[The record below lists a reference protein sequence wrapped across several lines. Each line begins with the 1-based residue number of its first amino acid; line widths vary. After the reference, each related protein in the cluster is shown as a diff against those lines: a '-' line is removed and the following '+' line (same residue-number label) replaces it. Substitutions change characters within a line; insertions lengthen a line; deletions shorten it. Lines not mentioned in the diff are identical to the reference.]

1 MAQTGFNAHFE
12 WIRSAEKA
20 VKEGNSESAARLF
33 LHVSTYYG
41 VVNDEPNRK
50 LASWLDLRNLRI
62 GMSR

>member
-1 MAQTGFNAHFE
+1 MAQTGFNAHLE

-20 VKEGNSESAARLF
+20 VKEGNYESAARLF

-50 LASWLDLRNLRI
+50 PAHWLDLRNLRI